1 MSLDQLNVN
10 QTAYIIGFNTLDKN
24 LLKRLYDIGFRI
36 NSQIMIVKKNKKGAM
51 LIAIMGRIIALSYE
65 LTKNIIVKV

>member
-51 LIAIMGRIIALSYE
+51 LVSIMGRIIALSYE